1 MSEQHATPAALNPNR
16 PRPVVLCVLDGWA
29 LNPDP
34 TNSAVAQAETP
45 VMDRLW
51 QASPHATL
59 STYGGDVGLP
69 EGQMGNSEV
78 GHMNLGA
85 GRIVPQDLVRVD
97 EACED
102 GTIAESPA
110 MKEAMAR
117 LVEGDVT
124 CHLMGLVSPG
134 GVHSH
139 QSHIA
144 HLANAM
150 IAAGLNVVIHVFTDG
165 RDTPPDKAADYIR
178 AVQEEAPEAR
188 IATVIGRYYAMDRD
202 KRWERVEQAFSAIV
216 DAAGQRTAPDAVT
229 AVEQA
234 HAEGITDE
242 FVPATVIGDYQG
254 VADGDVLV
262 CANFRADRVRELLGA
277 LVDPDFDGFAR
288 KRMPEFA
295 AKVGMVEY
303 SERLNALM
311 DPIFPPLELDNMFG
325 EVISRAGLTQLRA
338 AETEKYPHVTFF
350 FNGGGEAQFEGEER
364 TMIPSPKVAT
374 YDLQPEMSAP
384 ALTDALVEAVE
395 AGKHDV
401 IVVNFANGD
410 MVGHTG
416 DMQAAIRAVETV
428 DSCLGRLSET
438 VLKAGGC
445 MLVTADHGNADQM
458 VDPET
463 GGPHTAHTTFPV
475 PVLLAGAPEGVNG
488 LHDGILADVAPTLL
502 ALLDLPQPE
511 DMDGLSLLDGEPA
524 YRQTAADRATA

>member
-1 MSEQHATPAALNPNR
+1 MTDTYAKPAAPNPNR

-34 TNSAVAQAETP
+34 THSAVAQAETP

-59 STYGGDVGLP
+59 STHGGDVGLP

-117 LVEGDVT
+117 LVEGDTT

-144 HLANAM
+144 HLATAM
-150 IAAGLNVVIHVFTDG
+150 IAAGLNVKIHVFTDG

-178 AVQEEAPEAR
+178 TLQEEAPEAQ

-202 KRWERVEQAFSAIV
+202 RRWDRVEQAYDAIV
-216 DAAGQRTAPDAVT
+216 DAAGQRTAPDAVS

-234 HAEGITDE
+234 YADGGTDE
-242 FVPATVIGDYQG
+242 FVPATVIDGFEG

-277 LVDPDFDGFAR
+277 LVDPAFDGFQR
-288 KRMPEFA
+288 KRLPEFA

-303 SERLNALM
+303 SDRLSELM
-311 DPIFPPLELDNMFG
+311 DPIFEPLELDDMFG
-325 EVISRAGLTQLRA
+325 EVVSRTGLTQLRA

-350 FNGGGEAQFEGEER
+350 FNGGREAQFEGEAR
-364 TMIPSPKVAT
+364 TLVPSPQVAT
-374 YDLQPEMSAP
+374 YDQKPEMSAP
-384 ALTDALVEAVE
+384 QLTDALVKAVE
-395 AGKHDV
+395 SGGYDV
-401 IVVNFANGD
+401 IVVNYANGD

-428 DSCLGRLSET
+428 DGCLGRLSEA
-438 VLKAGGC
+438 VMKAGGC

-458 VDPET
+458 VDPAT

-475 PVLLAGAPEGVNG
+475 PVLLAGAPDGVGG
-488 LHDGILADVAPTLL
+488 LHDGVLADVAPTLL

-511 DMDGLSLLDGEPA
+511 DMDGMSLLDGTPV
-524 YRQTAADRATA
+524 YRRTATDRATA

>member
-1 MSEQHATPAALNPNR
+1 MTDTHATAAAPNPNR

-29 LNPDP
+29 LNPDS

-51 QASPHATL
+51 QAGPHATL

-85 GRIVPQDLVRVD
+85 GRIVPQDLVRID

-139 QSHIA
+139 QRHIA
-144 HLANAM
+144 HLATAM
-150 IAAGLNVVIHVFTDG
+150 IAAGLNVKVHVFTDG

-178 AVQEEAPEAR
+178 TLRDEAPEAE
-188 IATVIGRYYAMDRD
+188 IATVIGRYYALDRD
-202 KRWERVEQAFSAIV
+202 RRWDRVEQAYDTIV
-216 DAAGQRTAPDAVT
+216 DAAGQRTAPDAVA
-229 AVEQA
+229 AVQQA
-234 HAEGITDE
+234 HAEGIGDE

-277 LVDPDFDGFAR
+277 LVDPAFDGFQR
-288 KRMPEFA
+288 KRVPEFA

-303 SERLNALM
+303 SDRLSELM
-311 DPIFPPLELDNMFG
+311 DPIFPPLELDQVFG
-325 EVISRAGLTQLRA
+325 EVIAEAGLTQLRA

-350 FNGGGEAQFEGEER
+350 FNGGQETQFPGEQRE
-364 TMIPSPKVAT
+364 MVPSPKVAT
-374 YDLQPEMSAP
+374 YDQQPEMSAP
-384 ALTDALVEAVE
+384 ELTDALIKAVE
-395 AGKHDV
+395 GGQYDV
-401 IVVNFANGD
+401 IVVNYANGD

-416 DMQAAIRAVETV
+416 HMQAAIRAVETV

-458 VDPET
+458 VDPDT

-475 PVLLAGAPEGVNG
+475 PVVLAGAPAGVRG

-511 DMDGLSLLDGEPA
+511 EMDGLSLLDGAPA
-524 YRQTAADRATA
+524 YSRSAADRATV